1 VNQPLQLL
9 TDILPHRRINP
20 RLTAI
25 FYGSESNQSVP
36 EEQYMLAFQTTKLSS
51 AASRQP
57 ARRRLAAACLAL
69 AGAAALATPAS
80 AADLPLRGGLP
91 AAPHVPMA
99 VAADWSGF
107 YVGLTGGGS
116 FSTETDTRTTGTTGF
131 LSLAPGFVPNQLKTG
146 KDGFVFGAH
155 AGYNQQIGGLVLG
168 VEGDVV
174 WMDKKKTAA
183 FTGNVT
189 PLATALTTTAT
200 AELSYL
206 GTLRG
211 RLGFAPT
218 NQFHIYATGGLA
230 FGEAEVTSSVVAV
243 ANPALRWDGKSSDVR
258 FGYALGAGA
267 EYAITSN
274 LILRGEYLYY
284 DLGDVNGLAAGN
296 AAVRGVAPLNGID
309 YASKTRFS
317 GSLARAA
324 VSYKF

>member
-1 VNQPLQLL
+1 L
-9 TDILPHRRINP
+9 D
-20 RLTAI
+20 
-25 FYGSESNQSVP
+25 SNQLIR
-36 EEQYMLAFQTTKLSS
+36 EEKYMPIFLEAKPLSGVRRNLS
-51 AASRQP
+51 RTHVASTCFG
-57 ARRRLAAACLAL
+57 LVAL
-69 AGAAALATPAS
+69 AGMVPPVQ

-91 AAPHVPMA
+91 AAPSPPMA

-107 YVGLTGGGS
+107 YVGVTGGGS
-116 FSTETDTRTTGTTGF
+116 FSTETDTRTAGTQGF
-131 LSLAPGFVPNQLKTG
+131 LGLAPRFVPNELKTG
-146 KDGFVFGAH
+146 KDGFLFGAH
-155 AGYNQQIGGLVLG
+155 AGYNQQIGSLVLG

-183 FTGNVT
+183 VTGAVT

-200 AELSYL
+200 AELNYL

-211 RLGFAPT
+211 RIGFAPSS
-218 NQFHIYATGGLA
+218 QFHVYATGGLA

-243 ANPALRWDGKSSDVR
+243 ANPALRWDGKSADLR

-267 EYAITSN
+267 EYALTSN

-296 AAVRGVAPLNGID
+296 AAVRGVGALNGID
-309 YASKTRFS
+309 YASRTQFS

>member
-1 VNQPLQLL
+1 MPEQIVDRVSPGFHWKTPFRSGTAFRVLSATVLGLL
-9 TDILPHRRINP
+9 GTAAIVLP
-20 RLTAI
+20 A
-25 FYGSESNQSVP
+25 Q
-36 EEQYMLAFQTTKLSS
+36 
-51 AASRQP
+51 
-57 ARRRLAAACLAL
+57 
-69 AGAAALATPAS
+69 

-91 AAPHVPMA
+91 AAPPMPMS

-116 FSTETDTRTTGTTGF
+116 FSTETDTRTSGTQGF

-146 KDGFVFGAH
+146 KDGFLFGAH
-155 AGYNQQIGGLVLG
+155 AGYNQQIGSLVLG
-168 VEGDVV
+168 VEGDLV

-183 FTGNVT
+183 FTGAVT

-211 RLGFAPT
+211 RIGFAPSS
-218 NQFHIYATGGLA
+218 QFHVYATGGLA
-230 FGEAEVTSSVVAV
+230 FGETEITSSVVAV
-243 ANPALRWDGKSSDVR
+243 ANPALRWDGKSSDMR

-267 EYAITSN
+267 EYALTSS

-284 DLGDVNGLAAGN
+284 DLGDLNGVAAGN
-296 AAVRGVAPLNGID
+296 AAVRGVGALNGID